1 MKGLLTAFIA
11 LAILTAC
18 NKEIPPTAPKV
29 PQDVAKSITFHPGH
43 MVADFE
49 NGEQAA
55 IYFQNQKGQAS
66 VLLPAKGQF
75 EITGNFTVDATGWY
89 CLDNT
94 HGDYLHIR
102 RNGSASGKVR
112 GMSFHLMPKTA
123 NVLQ

>member
-1 MKGLLTAFIA
+1 MKGLLTALFA
-11 LAILTAC
+11 LTILTAC
-18 NKEIPPTAPKV
+18 NKEIPPAAPKA
-29 PQDVAKSITFHPGH
+29 PQDVSKSITFHPGH

-49 NGEQAA
+49 GGEQAS
-55 IYFQNQKGQAS
+55 IYFKSGEAS

-75 EITGNFTVDATGWY
+75 EITGNFTVDGTGWY
-89 CLDNT
+89 CLDNV

>member
-1 MKGLLTAFIA
+1 MKGLFSAIFA
-11 LAILTAC
+11 LAILTGC

-29 PQDVAKSITFHPGH
+29 PQDVAKSISFYPGH

-55 IYFQNQKGQAS
+55 IYFQKGEAS
-66 VLLPAKGQF
+66 VLIPAKGQF

-89 CLDNT
+89 CLGNT

-112 GMSFHLMPKTA
+112 GMSFHLMPKAA